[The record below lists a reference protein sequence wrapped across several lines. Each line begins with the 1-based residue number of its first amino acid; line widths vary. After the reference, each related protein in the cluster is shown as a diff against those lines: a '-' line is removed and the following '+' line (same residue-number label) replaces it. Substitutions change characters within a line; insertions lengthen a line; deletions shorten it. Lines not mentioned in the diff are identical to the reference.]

1 MTLLDSI
8 NDKSWAT
15 MDWLWDRGL
24 PIGSVFEKYNLPP
37 VLFPL
42 SIILIILLIALVFLP
57 AGAPPCGDGTCSD
70 SETCL
75 DCPLDCGAC
84 QIDTSTGLVVTVELL
99 GVVEQSVTVT
109 LQDEHEQ
116 PVASEEDRTSI
127 FEFTDLESK
136 MMKAVVTCP
145 NGKESSSRPRMM
157 TTEDNIIPLF
167 LPNAC
172 FDILIGVDN
181 EPVETHGT
189 VYVQIFDA
197 TTGESIDATANANR
211 MSDDLLEQ
219 YADSM
224 DGMSILNLRS
234 GEFYYLTVTKSGYVT
249 YNGEYDII
257 YLTPSESIYK
267 NVNLEQLSPPGD
279 GNLKVCVSSEDGPIS
294 TGRIAVKEVSGTEL
308 TSATLTSIDNGCITF
323 SLDGG
328 LLVKAALI
336 SPPRGCVASSF
347 SEDVIIRANQQATV
361 NLDISCNTEISFVK
375 VILYNKEFQSM
386 TDQSTITLWN
396 AITGEQIPGTSPDSS
411 LSMGSAGYTEEISI
425 PAATLIQAKATSPSL
440 EYINTVSG
448 PAAFSPNE
456 HGSIEIILG
465 ETGRGEFTFTGA
477 SIIYTP
483 ATPGS
488 PVQVFIQEILY
499 NGTVLTNENSEVKI
513 LVNGDEYDA
522 QYVGNTL

>member
-8 NDKSWAT
+8 NDKSWEA
-15 MDWLWDRGL
+15 MDWLWDRGV
-24 PIGSVFEKYNLPP
+24 PIGSVFEKYNLPA

-42 SIILIILLIALVFLP
+42 TIILIILLVALLFM
-57 AGAPPCGDGTCSD
+57 APGSAPCGDGTCSD
-70 SETCL
+70 DETCV

-99 GVVEQSVTVT
+99 GVVEQPVTVT
-109 LQDEHEQ
+109 LQDEKEQ
-116 PVASEEDRTSI
+116 AIASEEDRSSL
-127 FEFTDLESK
+127 FEFIDMESK
-136 MMKAVVTCP
+136 MMKAIVTCP
-145 NGKESSSRPRMM
+145 NGKESSSRPRLM
-157 TTEDNIIPLF
+157 TSEDNVINIF
-167 LPNAC
+167 LPGGC
-172 FDILIGVDN
+172 FDILTDINN
-181 EPVETHGT
+181 EPLETYGT

-219 YADSM
+219 YADSYE
-224 DGMSILNLRS
+224 GTSVLNLRS
-234 GEFYYLTVTKSGYVT
+234 GEFYYLTVTKPEYVT
-249 YNGEYDII
+249 HNGEYDII
-257 YLTPSESIYK
+257 YLAPGESLYK
-267 NVNLEQLSPPGD
+267 TIDLEQLSPPGD
-279 GNLKVCVSSEDGPIS
+279 GTLKVCASSETGPIS
-294 TGRIAVKEVSGTEL
+294 TGRVAVKEVSGTEL
-308 TSATLTSIDNGCITF
+308 TSATLTSIDNGCLTF
-323 SLDGG
+323 SLNGG
-328 LLVKAALI
+328 LLVKAAVV

-347 SEDVIIRANQQATV
+347 SDDVIIRANQQATV
-361 NLDISCNTEISFVK
+361 NLDVSCNTDVSFVK

-411 LSMGSAGYTEEISI
+411 LSMGSGGYTEEISI
-425 PAATLIQAKATSPSL
+425 PSATLIQAKATSPSL

-448 PAAFSPNE
+448 PAAFSPDE

-465 ETGRGEFTFTGA
+465 ETGRGEFTFSGA

-499 NGTVLTNENSEVKI
+499 NGTTLTNENSEVKI

-522 QYVGNTL
+522 QYVRNTL